1 MTHGDGH
8 LPDEVL
14 VRLADGE
21 LPAREA
27 GPVRAHLAAC
37 WDCRTRLGDL
47 ESTIG
52 AFIHAHHASL
62 DPQLPPAAG
71 PRALLKARL
80 GEFGPSSPVRRW
92 LAVARFT
99 LTSSRWRHVFA
110 MLLLGLVV
118 FMSSSY
124 RHSQHGS
131 SLTALRAGVFPNRA
145 LTPGAAR
152 SVEQKDVCAA
162 DDNDPA
168 WLIPTSVQRD
178 VLREY
183 GIPGSRAKD
192 YQLDYLIPPSL
203 GGTPDIQ
210 NVWPEPYSSL
220 RWNARVKDELENRL
234 RQLVCEG
241 RVSLPEAQRDISSD
255 WTEAYKKY
263 FHTSRPVSAL

>member
-1 MTHGDGH
+1 MNYSDAH
-8 LPDEVL
+8 LSDEVL

-27 GPVRAHLAAC
+27 GEARAHLAAC

-52 AFIHAHHASL
+52 AFVHAHHASL
-62 DPQLPPAAG
+62 DPQLPPADG

-80 GEFGPSSPVRRW
+80 RKAGPISPVRQW
-92 LAVARFT
+92 PAIAGST
-99 LTSSRWRHVFA
+99 LTRTRWRYA
-110 MLLLGLVV
+110 LATLLLGVGV
-118 FMSSSY
+118 FLGIRY
-124 RHSQHGS
+124 RRSQRRYP
-131 SLTALRAGVFPNRA
+131 LAAFEAGVFPNRA

-162 DDNDPA
+162 ADNDPA
-168 WLIPTSVQRD
+168 WLIPASVQQV

-183 GIPGSRAKD
+183 GITGSQAKD
-192 YQLDYLIPPSL
+192 YQLDYLIPPAL

-210 NVWPEPYSSL
+210 NVWPEPYSSPG
-220 RWNARVKDELENRL
+220 WNAHVKDELENRL

-241 RVSLPEAQRDISSD
+241 KISLPEAQREISGD
-255 WTEAYKKY
+255 WTKAYKKY
-263 FHTSRPVSAL
+263 FHTSRSVSAL